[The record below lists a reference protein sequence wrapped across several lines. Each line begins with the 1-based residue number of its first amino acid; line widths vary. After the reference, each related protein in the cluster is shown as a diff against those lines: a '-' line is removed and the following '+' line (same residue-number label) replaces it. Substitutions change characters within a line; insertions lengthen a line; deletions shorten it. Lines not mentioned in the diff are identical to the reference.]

1 MDSSG
6 KSPSQALN
14 DLDLETVSKMPIGG
28 SGNPV
33 ADEFR
38 KIGKA
43 AISQLFGRSSQ
54 GLPQAQSDSDIA
66 KMKNDDDEFSERE
79 YIELRQKV
87 QAIYDEYR
95 AKKKKE
101 EEDEKK
107 EEEQKKANQLARLY
121 EMRKGPIG
129 ADVKTAVSKGSAET
143 GRNWGAE

>member
-1 MDSSG
+1 MDSPG
-6 KSPSQALN
+6 NGPSSDLN
-14 DLDLETVSKMPIGG
+14 KLDLETVSKMPIGG

-43 AISQLFGRSSQ
+43 ALSQLFGRPQ
-54 GLPQAQSDSDIA
+54 GSTQAPSDTDIA
-66 KMKNDDDEFSERE
+66 KMKNDDDEFSEKE

-95 AKKKKE
+95 AKRKQE
-101 EEDEKK
+101 EEDKK
-107 EEEQKKANQLARLY
+107 REEEQKKANQLARLY
-121 EMRKGPIG
+121 EMRQGPVG
-129 ADVKTAVSKGSAET
+129 ADVKAAVSKGSAET